1 MKELIPAEIIE
12 NKIYLIRGQKVML
25 SMHLA
30 ELYGI
35 ETRALNQ
42 AVKRNIQRFP
52 EDFMFQI
59 NGKEAEH
66 LVSQNVIPHKKHFG
80 GYLPYAFTEHGAI
93 MLATV
98 LNSPVAVQAS
108 IQVVRAFVKLREML
122 SANKELAHKLT
133 LLENRIGKHD
143 EDIKLIFNAIRQLMT
158 SPEKPK
164 RKIGFHRGEE
174 KE

>member
-59 NGKEAEH
+59 NEKEADH

-80 GYLPYAFTEHGAI
+80 GYLPYAFPEHGAI

-98 LNSPVAVQAS
+98 LNSPAAIQAS

-122 SANKELAHKLT
+122 STNKELAHKLM
-133 LLENRIGKHD
+133 LLENRIGKYD
-143 EDIKLIFNAIRQLMT
+143 EDIKLIFNAIRQLM
-158 SPEKPK
+158 SPPENPK
-164 RKIGFHRGEE
+164 QKIGFHRGEE
-174 KE
+174 KG